1 MKDKILFQLDMVWQ
15 LFQYHC
21 EDLKEPETDWCR
33 TQDGLQVRKKEA
45 VWIPDWPETEEY
57 TIGPASI
64 GWTLWHILY
73 WWKNAL
79 STAMGG
85 RVLDRNEILWP
96 GNSAA
101 AIREIRDCHDK
112 WVDFLLSLEEAEFQS
127 DRLCRWPFEG
137 RSFAEVALWL
147 NMEFMKNT
155 AEIGTARFLYAVSE
169 Q

>member
-1 MKDKILFQLDMVWQ
+1 
-15 LFQYHC
+15 
-21 EDLKEPETDWCR
+21 
-33 TQDGLQVRKKEA
+33 
-45 VWIPDWPETEEY
+45 
-57 TIGPASI
+57 
-64 GWTLWHILY
+64 
-73 WWKNAL
+73 
-79 STAMGG
+79 MGG